1 MPSFLSAV
9 WRQVIF
15 SFRELSL
22 NSVHAHLRILFK
34 KEEQKRGFRVML
46 VMDNKVRNKLMN
58 ESGIF
63 GYLWEIRRKKL
74 LARFVDSKFATA

>member
-1 MPSFLSAV
+1 
-9 WRQVIF
+9 
-15 SFRELSL
+15 
-22 NSVHAHLRILFK
+22 
-34 KEEQKRGFRVML
+34 ML